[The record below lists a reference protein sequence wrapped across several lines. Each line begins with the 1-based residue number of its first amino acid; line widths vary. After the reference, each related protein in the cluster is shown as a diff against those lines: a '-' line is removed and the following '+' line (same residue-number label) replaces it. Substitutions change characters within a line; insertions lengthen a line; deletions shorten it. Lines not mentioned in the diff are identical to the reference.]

1 MTEILCPET
10 HNLQMTGS
18 ELKLSVHGVTKR
30 TTWQRL
36 SLSPNMK
43 VSTLSTASQF
53 FKDIKDV
60 LKNSLRPQSWLFA
73 WNFIIKSR
81 ISLETH
87 KCKVIV
93 GEERVT
99 FKLLLLFILFV
110 ETKEGVIQVSK
121 KKVGT

>member
-18 ELKLSVHGVTKR
+18 ELKPSVHGVTKR

-36 SLSPNMK
+36 WLSPNRK
-43 VSTLSTASQF
+43 VSTLSAASQF

-73 WNFIIKSR
+73 WNFIIKSS
-81 ISLETH
+81 IPLETH

-93 GEERVT
+93 GGERVT
-99 FKLLLLFILFV
+99 FKLLLFILFV
-110 ETKEGVIQVSK
+110 ETKDGVIQVNK